1 MIEPKFVLDLK
12 LTEIQ
17 GKLLLA
23 NMLTKR
29 RLKSIADN
37 KMTVKKS
44 QPMFNNEA
52 LHRELMKTHRR
63 IVTFDNASK
72 PDTNRQ
78 EASGSPEIKR

>member
-29 RLKSIADN
+29 RL
-37 KMTVKKS
+37 
-44 QPMFNNEA
+44 
-52 LHRELMKTHRR
+52 
-63 IVTFDNASK
+63 
-72 PDTNRQ
+72 
-78 EASGSPEIKR
+78 